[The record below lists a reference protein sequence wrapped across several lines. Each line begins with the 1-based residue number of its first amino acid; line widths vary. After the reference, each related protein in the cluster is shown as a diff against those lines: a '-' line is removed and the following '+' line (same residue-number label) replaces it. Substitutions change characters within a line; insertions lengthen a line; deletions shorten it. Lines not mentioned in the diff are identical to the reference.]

1 MVRQI
6 DIAREA
12 GTSVPTVCRVLAG
25 RGEECGITPGTAR
38 RVREA
43 AKRLGYKPNL
53 VARALRTKRNQTVGV
68 LFNSTAEPLY
78 AELVP
83 AIQSR
88 LYARGYAA
96 ICGFWT
102 NPDAEAGDTI
112 RAVVEHGVD
121 GVITCHEPARLPSG
135 IPEMPPAVFFAV
147 DDPTRDTVN
156 VNGPESLVEA
166 VSHLVAKGHRRMALV
181 DIPSSYADALLAPHL
196 ADLAVDIDYAALDAP
211 GAGGLEEVAGHLA
224 AMVPEKRPTAVV
236 CRNDLVAVRLL
247 ALLANVGLRVPDDI
261 SIVGFDD
268 TRLARWSSPSLTSS
282 GAPVGKL
289 ADALVDT
296 LFARLAHPHS
306 PPTHVVVPRILNARG
321 STAAPRGAGKPE
333 NVTTSLTIKE

>member
-53 VARALRTKRNQTVGV
+53 VARALRTKRNQTMGV

-121 GVITCHEPARLPSG
+121 GVITCHEPGQLPAD
-135 IPEMPPAVFFAV
+135 IPEMPPTVFFAV
-147 DDPTRDTVN
+147 DDPKRDTVN

-166 VSHLVAKGHRRMALV
+166 VSHLVAKGHRRLALV
-181 DIPSSYADALLAPHL
+181 DIPCSYADAILAPHP
-196 ADLAVDIDYAALDAP
+196 DLPVSLPGFDIDYAALDAP
-211 GAGGLEEVAGHLA
+211 GAGGLEEIAGHLA
-224 AMVPEKRPTAVV
+224 AMAPAKRPTGVV
-236 CRNDLVAVRLL
+236 CRNDLVAVRLI
-247 ALLANVGLRVPDDI
+247 ALLAQAGLRVPDDI
-261 SIVGFDD
+261 SVIGFDD

-296 LFARLAHPHS
+296 LFARLAHPHC
-306 PPTHVVVPRILNARG
+306 PPMHVVVPRVLNARG
-321 STAAPRGAGKPE
+321 STAAP
-333 NVTTSLTIKE
+333 TSQLELATRT

>member
-25 RGEECGITPGTAR
+25 RGEECGITTETSL

-43 AKRLGYKPNL
+43 ATRLGYKPNL
-53 VARALRTKRNQTVGV
+53 VARALRTKRHQTVGV
-68 LFNSTAEPLY
+68 LFHSTAEPLY

-83 AIQSR
+83 AIQAR

-102 NPDAEAGDTI
+102 DPEAEAAATI
-112 RAVVEHGVD
+112 RAVVDHGVD
-121 GVITCHEPARLPSG
+121 GVITCHEPARLPAD
-135 IPEMPPAVFFAV
+135 IPEMPPAVFFAS
-147 DDPTRDTVN
+147 DDPARDTVT
-156 VNGPESLVEA
+156 VNGAESLVNA
-166 VSHLVAKGHRRMALV
+166 VSFLVAKGHRRLALV
-181 DIPSSYADALLAPHL
+181 DIPRSYADAILAPHL
-196 ADLAVDIDYAALDAP
+196 AIPVSLHGFDIDYAALDAP
-211 GAGGLEEVAGHLA
+211 GAGGLEAVAVHLA
-224 AMVPEKRPTAVV
+224 AMAPARRPTGVV

-247 ALLANVGLRVPDDI
+247 ALLAQAGLRVPSDL
-261 SIVGFDD
+261 SVLGFDD
-268 TRLARWSSPSLTSS
+268 TRLARWSSPPLTSS

-296 LFARLAHPHS
+296 LFARLAHPHN
-306 PPTHVVVPRILNARG
+306 PPMHVVVPRVLNTRG
-321 STAAPRGAGKPE
+321 STAGVEGA
-333 NVTTSLTIKE
+333 V